1 MTERDSQYGH
11 SASRTAMRVL
21 IADDSRTSLAVLDK
35 HIRAMGHGVMVAR
48 DGDEALRL
56 YRDERPDLVL
66 MDVIMP
72 GQSGLEVARA
82 MRQALPH
89 EWIPIIFL
97 SGRVEDRDVAEGIEA
112 GGDDYLT
119 KPVNPLVLRAKI
131 LAMQRIAAMRRE
143 LAEANRRL
151 ARLSTED
158 PLTGLANRRGF
169 DGFLQRQWK
178 SAARHGDR
186 PLCLLMIDVDDFKAY
201 NDRYGHQRGDECLQR
216 IGRVI
221 QDELKRGSDLA
232 ARYGGEEFVV
242 VIPETPLRGGL
253 AVAARIM
260 RSLRREEMPH
270 AGTRV
275 RGDRV
280 TVSIGAAAACPGPK
294 VSPSDLLQA
303 ADLAL
308 YEAKEA
314 GRDAIRSRRL
324 DDTGG
329 FAGDHR

>member
-1 MTERDSQYGH
+1 MAGLSPTQD
-11 SASRTAMRVL
+11 VP
-21 IADDSRTSLAVLDK
+21 LDK
-35 HIRAMGHGVMVAR
+35 LAKLLPAPERVRA
-48 DGDEALRL
+48 ALRRGGATRTETL
-56 YRDERPDLVL
+56 SIGALS
-66 MDVIMP
+66 MDRLRRIVK
-72 GQSGLEVARA
+72 
-82 MRQALPH
+82 
-89 EWIPIIFL
+89 
-97 SGRVEDRDVAEGIEA
+97 A
-112 GGDDYLT
+112 GDATLKVFAG
-119 KPVNPLVLRAKI
+119 VLR
-131 LAMQRIAAMRRE
+131 
-143 LAEANRRL
+143 
-151 ARLSTED
+151 STCR
-158 PLTGLANRRGF
+158 A
-169 DGFLQRQWK
+169 
-178 SAARHGDR
+178 
-186 PLCLLMIDVDDFKAY
+186 
-201 NDRYGHQRGDECLQR
+201 
-216 IGRVI
+216 
-221 QDELKRGSDLA
+221 SDTVT
-232 ARYGGEEFVV
+232 RWGGEEFVV
-242 VIPETPLRGGL
+242 VIPETPLRSGL